1 MSRLTWIVVASV
13 LASCAAPTSSS
24 RLDNHAATD
33 AHDAEAKALA
43 AQRAYAATRVV
54 DYTLPDDPERYR
66 REFDDAVQL
75 FVEACRLGHAR
86 SCVSASYIQ
95 RDLAG
100 PMTDEIATLLL
111 KHCKQG
117 DRQSCNAIPSNQYLA
132 LGDAPG
138 WMGRSQACMKKGR
151 CDLVLLREECDRGY
165 FASCKALR
173 ETEPA
178 GPLEAKIQ
186 TIMLEACRLGHGP
199 YCLGPAEMARQCQMH
214 GGMFCVPR
222 PDERLVHCRT
232 WGDEYCFAI
241 ALEEVDRGHVVVAR
255 DLFELACKHQTTCK
269 LLIPYYEDGSIPE
282 PVPGRAEALR
292 RSEELRQA
300 LARRR
305 ATR

>member
-1 MSRLTWIVVASV
+1 MSRICIIVASV
-13 LASCAAPTSSS
+13 LASCAAPTSTSHV
-24 RLDNHAATD
+24 DNRAKADTHE
-33 AHDAEAKALA
+33 AEATARA

-54 DYTLPDDPERYR
+54 DYSLPDDPERYW

-95 RDLAG
+95 RDQAG
-100 PMTDEIATLLL
+100 PMTDEIAALLIE
-111 KHCKQG
+111 HCEQG
-117 DRQSCNAIPSNQYLA
+117 DRQSCNAVPSEQYREV
-132 LGDAPG
+132 GPAPG
-138 WMGRSQACMKKGR
+138 WMGRSHACMKRGR
-151 CDLVLLREECDRGY
+151 CDLALLHEECDRGY

-186 TIMLEACRLGHGP
+186 TIMLESCRLGDGP
-199 YCLGPAEMARQCQMH
+199 RCLGPAEMAVQCQMH

-222 PDERLVHCRT
+222 PDERLIHCRD
-232 WGDEYCFAI
+232 WGDEYCNTI

-255 DLFELACKHQTTCK
+255 DLFELACKHATTCN
-269 LLIPYYEDGSIPE
+269 LFLPYYEDGSIPE

-292 RSEELRQA
+292 RSEAVRIA